1 MWQLRQI
8 DLDRRQC
15 ANGEQ
20 EQQSWLIM
28 WFKRYD
34 DGDYDV
40 ALLAMSNCI
49 LHLAQIA
56 WKRKLKKKKN
66 RATAA
71 ACLKTEITNL
81 NLVHKTKEYFLFIEE
96 TLQNFFK

>member
-1 MWQLRQI
+1 LRQI

-20 EQQSWLIM
+20 EQKSWLIM

-56 WKRKLKKKKN
+56 
-66 RATAA
+66 
-71 ACLKTEITNL
+71 
-81 NLVHKTKEYFLFIEE
+81 
-96 TLQNFFK
+96 

>member
-20 EQQSWLIM
+20 EQKSWLIM

-56 WKRKLKKKKN
+56 WKRKLKNSLLKN
-66 RATAA
+66 WNNNFKLSAQNKR
-71 ACLKTEITNL
+71 L
-81 NLVHKTKEYFLFIEE
+81 FLFIEE
-96 TLQNFFK
+96 TPQNFFK